1 MEYVTPI
8 MQGSLA
14 YRLYAVYTRQQGYL
28 VAHLSKE
35 HLFIAGGQPL
45 NSLDSLASSL
55 LPHSNIDAWTEQD
68 LVAYNNLC
76 DQELTDR
83 FLQGLGLLDRSKI
96 DESMRLFLNQIYQS
110 EMVGRE
116 VIADKEAV
124 KRMIRVVRQWYEY
137 RITQEEA
144 YEKSMRA
151 LRAQIDRY
159 AARRTARLE
168 EDASNEPRTYTDSV
182 PSQCKDRSPDQSIQA
197 NTMVE
202 LTADQ
207 DLVVESNQGRSF
219 ESQIPPCTSES
230 PVSQN
235 TTSQPWR
242 PLFRRQ
248 QQVNGAENSNSCF
261 RSSQISSPARRVCV
275 ATEEPRRG
283 VPWRQK
289 KTGEN
294 NFGYGSPTW
303 GSATGNAFGTLLK
316 RRERQVF
323 HG

>member
-1 MEYVTPI
+1 

-168 EDASNEPRTYTDSV
+168 EDASNEPRTYTDKYNIPALASSV
-182 PSQCKDRSPDQSIQA
+182 PQTTAGERCRKFKFLLSVKPDIIASKESMCSDR
-197 NTMVE
+197 
-202 LTADQ
+202 
-207 DLVVESNQGRSF
+207 R
-219 ESQIPPCTSES
+219 
-230 PVSQN
+230 
-235 TTSQPWR
+235 TT
-242 PLFRRQ
+242 
-248 QQVNGAENSNSCF
+248 
-261 RSSQISSPARRVCV
+261 
-275 ATEEPRRG
+275 
-283 VPWRQK
+283 
-289 KTGEN
+289 
-294 NFGYGSPTW
+294 
-303 GSATGNAFGTLLK
+303 K
-316 RRERQVF
+316 RRALEAEEDGREQLRVW
-323 HG
+323 

>member
-14 YRLYAVYTRQQGYL
+14 YRLYAVYTRHQGYL

-45 NSLDSLASSL
+45 NSLESLASSL
-55 LPHSNIDAWTEQD
+55 LPQSNLDAWTEQD

-96 DESMRLFLNQIYQS
+96 DDSMRLFLNQIYQS

-116 VIADKEAV
+116 VIADKEVV

-159 AARRTARLE
+159 AARRTARIE
-168 EDASNEPRTYTDSV
+168 KDASNEPQI
-182 PSQCKDRSPDQSIQA
+182 PQCKDHSPDQSIQA

-207 DLVVESNQGRSF
+207 DLVVESKQGRSF
-219 ESQIPPCTSES
+219 ESQTPPCTSES
-230 PVSQN
+230 SVSQD

-248 QQVNGAENSNSCF
+248 QQVNGDENSNSCF
-261 RSSQISSPARRVCV
+261 RASQISSPARRACV
-275 ATEEPRRG
+275 ATEVPRRG
-283 VPWRQK
+283 MPWRRK

-303 GSATGNAFGTLLK
+303 GSATGNAFGTILK